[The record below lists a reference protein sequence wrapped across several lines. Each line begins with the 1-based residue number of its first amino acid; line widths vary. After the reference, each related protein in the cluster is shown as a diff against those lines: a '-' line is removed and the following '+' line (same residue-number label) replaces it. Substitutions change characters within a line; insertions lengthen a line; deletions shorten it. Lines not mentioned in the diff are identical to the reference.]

1 MKFIEFIKSLFR
13 KKETLAP
20 ALPKERKPRAPRKT
34 AIKAPK
40 KKSK

>member
-13 KKETLAP
+13 KKESLAP
-20 ALPKERKPRAPRKT
+20 ALPKKPRAPRKT

-40 KKSK
+40 KKTK